1 MNDGWLAL
9 LQQAF
14 SLLLSLNPDVWA
26 IINISFSVSFA
37 ALLITVVPSIIL
49 GFILAFSHF
58 RGRWVVTNLIQT
70 LQSIPTVVIGLLVYL
85 LLTRQGVL
93 GDLKWLFTQQG
104 MILGQM
110 LICAP
115 VMVALSQAAFSSVD
129 RRAWET
135 SRTLGAS
142 WLRAVW
148 TLCRELRVPLLLA
161 IIAAFSRILTEVGCS
176 MMVGGNIM
184 NVTRNIPTA
193 IALETSKG
201 DFAQAIALGLVLLI
215 LALVLN
221 FILGSLRGKAL
232 PRSH

>member
-9 LQQAF
+9 IQQAF
-14 SLLLSLNPDVWA
+14 GLLFSLDPDVWA
-26 IINISFSVSFA
+26 IVAVSFSVSFA
-37 ALLITVVPSIIL
+37 ALAITLLPSMIL
-49 GFILAFSHF
+49 GFMLAFGQF
-58 RGRWVVTNLIQT
+58 PGRWFITNMIQT
-70 LQSIPTVVIGLLVYL
+70 QQTIPTVVIGLLVYL
-85 LLTRQGVL
+85 MLTRMGPL
-93 GDLKWLFTQQG
+93 GDLRWLFTQKG

-115 VMVALSQAAFSSVD
+115 VLVSMSQAAFTSVD

-142 WLRAVW
+142 WIRAIW
-148 TLCRELRVPLLLA
+148 TLCRELKVPLLLA
-161 IIAAFSRILTEVGCS
+161 IVAGFSRILTEVGCS
-176 MMVGGNIM
+176 MMVGGNIAG
-184 NVTRNIPTA
+184 VTRNIPTA

-215 LALVLN
+215 LSLILN
-221 FILGSLRGKAL
+221 FTLGTLRGKAE

>member
-1 MNDGWLAL
+1 MSDGWLAL

-14 SLLLSLNPDVWA
+14 SLLLSFDPHVWA

-37 ALLITVVPSIIL
+37 ALLITIIPSMML

-58 RGRWVVTNLIQT
+58 RGRWIVTNLVQT

-85 LLTRQGVL
+85 LLTRNGVL
-93 GDLKWLFTQQG
+93 GDLKWLFTQKG
-104 MILGQM
+104 MILGQI

-115 VMVALSQAAFSSVD
+115 VLIALSQAAFASVD

-148 TLCRELRVPLLLA
+148 TLCRELRGPLLLA

-215 LALVLN
+215 LAVVLN

>member
-1 MNDGWLAL
+1 MSDGWLVL

-14 SLLLSLNPDVWA
+14 SLLLSFDPHVWA

-37 ALLITVVPSIIL
+37 ALLITIIPSIIL

-58 RGRWVVTNLIQT
+58 RGRWIVTNLVQT

-85 LLTRQGVL
+85 LLTRNGAL
-93 GDLKWLFTQQG
+93 GDLKWLFTQNG

-115 VMVALSQAAFSSVD
+115 VLIALSQAAFSSVD

-161 IIAAFSRILTEVGCS
+161 IIAGFSRILTEVGCS

-221 FILGSLRGKAL
+221 FILGSLRGKAV

>member
-1 MNDGWLAL
+1 MSDGWLVL

-14 SLLLSLNPDVWA
+14 SLLLSFDPHVWA

-37 ALLITVVPSIIL
+37 ALLITIIPSIIL
-49 GFILAFSHF
+49 GFFLAFSHF
-58 RGRWVVTNLIQT
+58 RGRWIVINLVQT

-85 LLTRQGVL
+85 LLTRNGVL
-93 GDLKWLFTQQG
+93 GDLKWLFTQKG

-115 VMVALSQAAFSSVD
+115 VLIALSQAAFSSVD

-161 IIAAFSRILTEVGCS
+161 IVAGFSRILTEVGCS

>member
-1 MNDGWLAL
+1 MSDGWLAL

-14 SLLLSLNPDVWA
+14 SLLLSFDPDVWA

-37 ALLITVVPSIIL
+37 ALLITIIPSIIL
-49 GFILAFSHF
+49 GFIIAFSHF

-135 SRTLGAS
+135 SRTLGAT
-142 WLRAVW
+142 WIRAVW

>member
-1 MNDGWLAL
+1 MSEGWLAL
-9 LQQAF
+9 LQQALSLLF
-14 SLLLSLNPDVWA
+14 SLDPDVWS
-26 IINISFSVSFA
+26 IISVSFSVSFA
-37 ALLITVVPSIIL
+37 ALLITLVPSMVL
-49 GFILAFSHF
+49 GFVLAFAYF
-58 RGRWVVTNLIQT
+58 PGKWFVTNLVQT

-85 LLTRQGVL
+85 ILTRNGPL
-93 GDLKWLFTQQG
+93 GDLKWLFTQEG

-115 VMVALSQAAFSSVD
+115 VMIAMSQAAFTSVD

-142 WLRAVW
+142 WISAVW
-148 TLCRELRVPLLLA
+148 TVCRELRMPLLLA
-161 IIAAFSRILTEVGCS
+161 IVAAFSRILTEVGCS
-176 MMVGGNIM
+176 MMVGGNIL

-215 LALVLN
+215 LALILN
-221 FILGSLRGKAL
+221 FALGSLRGKET

>member
-1 MNDGWLAL
+1 MSEGWLAL

-14 SLLLSLNPDVWA
+14 SLLLSFDPDVWA

-37 ALLITVVPSIIL
+37 ALLITIIPSIIL

-58 RGRWVVTNLIQT
+58 RGRWIVINLVQT

-85 LLTRQGVL
+85 LLTRNGVL
-93 GDLKWLFTQQG
+93 GDLKWLFTQKG

-115 VMVALSQAAFSSVD
+115 VLIALSQAAFSSVD

-161 IIAAFSRILTEVGCS
+161 IVAGFSRILTEVGCS

-184 NVTRNIPTA
+184 DVTRNIPTA

>member
-1 MNDGWLAL
+1 MNEGWLAL
-9 LQQAF
+9 LQQALSLLF
-14 SLLLSLNPDVWA
+14 SLDPDVWS
-26 IINISFSVSFA
+26 IISVSFSVSFA
-37 ALLITVVPSIIL
+37 ALLITLVPSMVL
-49 GFILAFSHF
+49 GFVLAFAYF
-58 RGRWVVTNLIQT
+58 PGKWFVTNLVQT

-85 LLTRQGVL
+85 ILTRNGPL
-93 GDLKWLFTQQG
+93 GDLKWLFTQEG

-115 VMVALSQAAFSSVD
+115 VMIAMSQAAFTSVD

-142 WLRAVW
+142 WISAVW
-148 TLCRELRVPLLLA
+148 TVCRELRMPLLLA
-161 IIAAFSRILTEVGCS
+161 IVAAFSRILTEVGCS
-176 MMVGGNIM
+176 MMVGGNIL

-215 LALVLN
+215 LALILN
-221 FILGSLRGKAL
+221 FALGSLRGKET

>member
-1 MNDGWLAL
+1 MSEGWLSL

-14 SLLLSLNPDVWA
+14 SLLLSFDHDVWS

-37 ALLITVVPSIIL
+37 ALLITLIPSLAL
-49 GFILAFSHF
+49 GFVLAFTQF
-58 RGRWVVTNLIQT
+58 RGRWLVTNLVQT

-85 LLTRQGVL
+85 LLTRNGVL
-93 GDLKWLFTQQG
+93 GDLKWLFTQKG

-115 VMVALSQAAFSSVD
+115 VLIALSQAAFSSVD

-135 SRTLGAS
+135 ARTLGVA
-142 WLRAVW
+142 WPKAVYV
-148 TLCRELRVPLLLA
+148 LCRELRVPLLLA
-161 IIAAFSRILTEVGCS
+161 VIAAFSRILTEVGCS

-215 LALVLN
+215 LALILN
-221 FILGSLRGKAL
+221 FTLGTLRGKAV

>member
-9 LQQAF
+9 LQQALSLLF
-14 SLLLSLNPDVWA
+14 SLDPDVWS
-26 IINISFSVSFA
+26 IIYVSFSVSFA
-37 ALLITVVPSIIL
+37 ALLITLVPSIVL
-49 GFILAFSHF
+49 GFILAFVPF
-58 RGRWVVTNLIQT
+58 RGKWVVTNLVQT

-85 LLTRQGVL
+85 LLTRNGPL
-93 GDLKWLFTQQG
+93 GDLKWLFTQEG

-110 LICAP
+110 MICAP
-115 VMVALSQAAFSSVD
+115 VMVAMSQAAFSSVD

-142 WLRAVW
+142 WVGAVW
-148 TLCRELRVPLLLA
+148 TVCRELRMPLLLA
-161 IIAAFSRILTEVGCS
+161 IVAAFSRILTEVGCS
-176 MMVGGNIM
+176 MMVGGNIL

-215 LALVLN
+215 LALILN
-221 FILGSLRGKAL
+221 FALGSLRGKSS

>member
-1 MNDGWLAL
+1 MNEGWLAL

-14 SLLLSLNPDVWA
+14 SLLLSLDPDVWA

>member
-1 MNDGWLAL
+1 MSEGWLAL

-14 SLLLSLNPDVWA
+14 GLLISFDPDVWS
-26 IINISFSVSFA
+26 IIYVSFSVSFA
-37 ALLITVVPSIIL
+37 ALLITLFPSIML
-49 GFILAFSHF
+49 GFLLAFTHF
-58 RGRWVVTNLIQT
+58 PGRWIVTNLVQT

-85 LLTRQGVL
+85 LLTRNGVM
-93 GDLKWLFTQQG
+93 GDLKWLFSQNG
-104 MILGQM
+104 MIFGQM

-115 VMVALSQAAFSSVD
+115 VLVALSQAAFTSVD

-135 SRTLGAS
+135 SRTLGAN
-142 WLRAVW
+142 WLHAIW
-148 TLCRELRVPLLLA
+148 TVCRELRAALLLA
-161 IIAAFSRILTEVGCS
+161 VIAAFSRILTEVGCS

-221 FILGSLRGKAL
+221 FSLGSLRGKAL

>member
-1 MNDGWLAL
+1 MSDGWLVL

-14 SLLLSLNPDVWA
+14 SLLLSFDSHVWA

-37 ALLITVVPSIIL
+37 ALLITIIPSIIL

-58 RGRWVVTNLIQT
+58 RGRWIVTNLVQT

-85 LLTRQGVL
+85 LLTRNGAL
-93 GDLKWLFTQQG
+93 GDLKWLFTQKG

-115 VMVALSQAAFSSVD
+115 VLIALSQAAFSSVD

-161 IIAAFSRILTEVGCS
+161 IIAGFSRILTEVGCS

-221 FILGSLRGKAL
+221 FILGSLRGKAV

>member
-1 MNDGWLAL
+1 MSDGWLAL

-14 SLLLSLNPDVWA
+14 SLLLSFDPHVWA

-37 ALLITVVPSIIL
+37 ALLITIVPSMML

-58 RGRWVVTNLIQT
+58 KGRWIVTNLVQT

-85 LLTRQGVL
+85 LLTRNGVL
-93 GDLKWLFTQQG
+93 GDLKWLFTQKG

-115 VMVALSQAAFSSVD
+115 VLIALSQAAFASVD

-148 TLCRELRVPLLLA
+148 TLCRELRGPLLLA

-215 LALVLN
+215 LAVVLN
-221 FILGSLRGKAL
+221 FILGSLRGKAV

>member
-1 MNDGWLAL
+1 MSDGWLVL

-14 SLLLSLNPDVWA
+14 SLLLSFDPHVWA
-26 IINISFSVSFA
+26 IINISFSVSFV
-37 ALLITVVPSIIL
+37 ALLITIIPSIIL

-58 RGRWVVTNLIQT
+58 RGRWVVTNLVQT

-85 LLTRQGVL
+85 LLTRNGVL
-93 GDLKWLFTQQG
+93 GDLKWLFTQKG

-115 VMVALSQAAFSSVD
+115 VLIALSQAAFSSVD

-142 WLRAVW
+142 WIHAVW

-161 IIAAFSRILTEVGCS
+161 IVAGFSRILTEVGCS

>member
-1 MNDGWLAL
+1 MNEGWLAL
-9 LQQAF
+9 LQQALSLLF
-14 SLLLSLNPDVWA
+14 SLDPDVWS
-26 IINISFSVSFA
+26 IISVSFSVSFA
-37 ALLITVVPSIIL
+37 ALLITLVPSMVL
-49 GFILAFSHF
+49 GFVLAFAYF
-58 RGRWVVTNLIQT
+58 PGKWFVTNLVQT

-85 LLTRQGVL
+85 ILTRNGPL
-93 GDLKWLFTQQG
+93 GDLKWLFTQEG

-115 VMVALSQAAFSSVD
+115 VMIAMSQAAFTSVD

-142 WLRAVW
+142 WFSAVW
-148 TLCRELRVPLLLA
+148 TVCRELRMPLLLA
-161 IIAAFSRILTEVGCS
+161 IVAAFSRILTEVGCS
-176 MMVGGNIM
+176 MMVGGNIL

-215 LALVLN
+215 LALILN
-221 FILGSLRGKAL
+221 FALGSLRGKET

>member
-1 MNDGWLAL
+1 MSEGWLAL

-14 SLLLSLNPDVWA
+14 SLLLSFDPDVWS
-26 IINISFSVSFA
+26 IIYVSFSVSFA
-37 ALLITVVPSIIL
+37 ALLITLIPSIML
-49 GFILAFSHF
+49 GFLLAFTHF
-58 RGRWVVTNLIQT
+58 PGRWIVTNLVQT

-85 LLTRQGVL
+85 LLTRNGAM
-93 GDLKWLFTQQG
+93 GDLKWLFSQNG
-104 MILGQM
+104 MIFGQM

-115 VMVALSQAAFSSVD
+115 VLVALSQAAFTSVD

-135 SRTLGAS
+135 SRTLGAN
-142 WLRAVW
+142 WLRAIW
-148 TLCRELRVPLLLA
+148 TVCRELRAALLLA
-161 IIAAFSRILTEVGCS
+161 VIAAFSRILTEVGCS

-221 FILGSLRGKAL
+221 FSLGSLRGKAL

>member
-1 MNDGWLAL
+1 MSDGWLVL

-14 SLLLSLNPDVWA
+14 SLLLSFDPHVWA
-26 IINISFSVSFA
+26 IINISFSVSFV
-37 ALLITVVPSIIL
+37 ALLITIIPSIIL

-58 RGRWVVTNLIQT
+58 RGRWVVTNLVQT

-85 LLTRQGVL
+85 LLTRNGAF
-93 GDLKWLFTQQG
+93 GDLKWLFTQKG

-115 VMVALSQAAFSSVD
+115 VLIALSQAAFSSVD

-161 IIAAFSRILTEVGCS
+161 IVAGFSRILTEVGCS

>member
-1 MNDGWLAL
+1 MSDGWLAL

-14 SLLLSLNPDVWA
+14 SLLLSFDPHVWA

-37 ALLITVVPSIIL
+37 ALLITIIPSMIL

-58 RGRWVVTNLIQT
+58 RGRWIVTNLVQT

-85 LLTRQGVL
+85 LLTRNGVL
-93 GDLKWLFTQQG
+93 GDLKWLFTQKG
-104 MILGQM
+104 MIFGQM

-115 VMVALSQAAFSSVD
+115 VLIALSQAAFASVD

-148 TLCRELRVPLLLA
+148 TLCRELRGPLSLA

-221 FILGSLRGKAL
+221 FILGALRGKAL

>member
-1 MNDGWLAL
+1 MSDGWLAL

-14 SLLLSLNPDVWA
+14 SLLLSFDPHVWA

-37 ALLITVVPSIIL
+37 ALLITIVPSMML

-58 RGRWVVTNLIQT
+58 KGRWIVTNLVQT

-85 LLTRQGVL
+85 LLTRNGVL
-93 GDLKWLFTQQG
+93 GDLKWLFTQKG

-115 VMVALSQAAFSSVD
+115 VLIALSQAAFASVD

-148 TLCRELRVPLLLA
+148 TLCRELRGPLLLA

-215 LALVLN
+215 LAVVLN